1 MNTLEKS
8 RLIKELHDLTGA
20 LERRSLSLYE
30 TAKAKSR
37 IKSIFV
43 ECDQPLFKKQ
53 ILAYKAQVQPERS
66 AEEFARDTIYACSFR
81 GVFQQVEALEQA
93 LYTQPDSGWAILYQP
108 ASGWQIWLIPAPA
121 RTALL
126 SDWGNLEQVYR
137 WMLQQQH
144 QYRSLHTDLELLNQQ
159 NYAATQAFQH
169 TVAARSSVA
178 IEPEEAAQQFK
189 PTKAAPVQPEQQADS
204 VPEAESSARHLLL
217 NQLSCPISELPLDHL
232 PAEKLCRVFLPA
244 RPEVMQYADVLV
256 HDAEQAALLKRPGYV
271 AEQINAQGRF
281 IKYLVLFGAL
291 DAMQAT
297 RFAHAFSQQHEHEI
311 AAIREIDSAV
321 LESQLFALDSL
332 FQCYQHAEQM
342 IWHKEDYYPFIP
354 LHLIHTQ
361 KFIQFEETAA
371 TLATPLILLKERQK
385 IRLIHGQQRL
395 QLARTEP
402 AYPYILL
409 DRQQGVS
416 WQIIQ
421 KVLNHLPAP
430 VDPLRLVQ
438 AIQRLTAS

>member
-66 AEEFARDTIYACSFR
+66 AEEFARDTIYARSFR
-81 GVFQQVEALEQA
+81 GVFQQVDALEQA
-93 LYTQPDSGWAILYQP
+93 LYAQPDSGWAILYQP
-108 ASGWQIWLIPAPA
+108 ASGWQIWLIPAAA

-159 NYAATQAFQH
+159 NYAATQAFQNSI
-169 TVAARSSVA
+169 TARTAVATEA
-178 IEPEEAAQQFK
+178 EEATNQLNPAK
-189 PTKAAPVQPEQQADS
+189 TAPVQPEPVDA
-204 VPEAESSARHLLL
+204 PAPAAESTGRHLLL
-217 NQLSCPISELPLDHL
+217 NQLSCPISELPLEHL

-244 RPEVMQYADVLV
+244 RPEVTQYADVLV
-256 HDAEQAALLKRPGYV
+256 HEADQPDLLKRPGYV
-271 AEQINAQGRF
+271 AEQVNAQGRF

-311 AAIREIDSAV
+311 AAIRELDSAI

-332 FQCYQHAEQM
+332 FHCSQHAGQM
-342 IWHKEDYYPFIP
+342 IWHKAHYYPFIP
-354 LHLIHTQ
+354 LQLIHTQ
-361 KFIQFEETAA
+361 KFIQFEETPA
-371 TLATPLILLKERQK
+371 TLSTPLILLKERQK

-395 QLARTEP
+395 QLMRTEQ

-438 AIQRLTAS
+438 AIQQLTAS